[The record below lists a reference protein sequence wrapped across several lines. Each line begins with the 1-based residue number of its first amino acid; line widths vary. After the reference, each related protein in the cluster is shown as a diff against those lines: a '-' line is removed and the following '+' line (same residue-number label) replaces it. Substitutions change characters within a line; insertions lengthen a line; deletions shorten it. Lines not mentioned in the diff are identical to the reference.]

1 MNVDLEMNKN
11 TLYRFNK
18 QKSIFLDF
26 WKMCPILLMYQKS
39 KNSPDICETYI
50 LVTNLLILDNLSIH
64 LNLKRNGDNDD
75 FVFNLKY

>member
-39 KNSPDICETYI
+39 KNSPDICVTYI
-50 LVTNLLILDNLSIH
+50 LVTNLLILDNVSIH
-64 LNLKRNGDNDD
+64 LKWNGNNDD
-75 FVFNLKY
+75 LVFNLKY

>member
-26 WKMCPILLMYQKS
+26 WKMCPILLLYQKS
-39 KNSPDICETYI
+39 KNSPEICETYI
-50 LVTNLLILDNLSIH
+50 LVRGNS
-64 LNLKRNGDNDD
+64 R
-75 FVFNLKY
+75 

>member
-1 MNVDLEMNKN
+1 MNVNLEMNKN

-39 KNSPDICETYI
+39 KNSPDICVTYI
-50 LVTNLLILDNLSIH
+50 LVTNLLILDNISNKH
-64 LNLKRNGDNDD
+64 TFELK
-75 FVFNLKY
+75 KKWW

>member
-1 MNVDLEMNKN
+1 
-11 TLYRFNK
+11 
-18 QKSIFLDF
+18 
-26 WKMCPILLMYQKS
+26 MCPILLMYQKS

-75 FVFNLKY
+75 LVFNLKY